1 MARRRTLLAATVA
14 AALVAA
20 VLFAGLAAGSLAARA
35 ATPASAD
42 TYGAATVAA
51 PSNRAGAVLP
61 ATPVFRVAD
70 ARPLRF
76 VHRSGPLLLGLGLLA
91 ILAVVVSW
99 LVDGTAWSPRRLA
112 LGDRGRPRAP
122 PLLV

>member
-1 MARRRTLLAATVA
+1 MARRRTLLAATLAV
-14 AALVAA
+14 VAA
-20 VLFAGLAAGSLAARA
+20 VLFAGLAAGSLGARA
-35 ATPASAD
+35 AAPASAD
-42 TYGAATVAA
+42 THVGAATVAA
-51 PSNRAGAVLP
+51 PSNRADALLP

-76 VHRSGPLLLGLGLLA
+76 IHRSGPLLLGLGFLA